1 MMKRKIFYLIALFA
15 CFYFSSCTDEN
26 EDMGFSELSISSFYP
41 TIVMDGTEVTIAGA
55 ALNTVTEVV
64 FPDGKSSTDITIVDD
79 KLLKVIAPTDVSET
93 AAPLVL
99 RSSDSEVSSRQ
110 TIKKAKTLFSSY
122 IYSDNEGAVTGSELT
137 ISGTDLLL
145 VEKIR
150 ISDENKTIEI
160 PSLEMI
166 RKSNDAIKF
175 TVPEDSPM
183 GENIK
188 VTLVFENGS
197 SMNLPDINIIEGS
210 GGGTWV
216 EKEVVLYDGE
226 PVATGGWSTSLQV
239 PNSDLPELKVGDV
252 IRVYI
257 SDVESGAQGSLK
269 CTADGWPGIDT
280 EFEYFDITQQDIDA
294 GYYMCT
300 LTENA
305 ISNLSGNNLI
315 VAGQNYTIT
324 KVSVFTS
331 VFVEDTDDAR
341 EPITDKTVI
350 LMDFETT
357 EGHNASWDN
366 SWTQG
371 VELEF
376 PTENNGN
383 IYARLKTTV
392 DGEIWL
398 LNCNHV
404 DRGTVSNIEN
414 YAVKFDLM
422 IEEGVTGA
430 SQAAMQLILADNWLW
445 VGQGFFPETTNGK
458 WITVSYKISDL
469 NADLTGD
476 FTFGTNTNGMYG
488 SDVPAGINIDNLRL
502 DPIE

>member
-1 MMKRKIFYLIALFA
+1 MKRKIYYFVALFA
-15 CFYFSSCTDEN
+15 CFNFLSCSDEN
-26 EDMGFSELSISSFYP
+26 EDMLSSELSISSFYP
-41 TIVMDGTEVTIAGA
+41 TIVMDGTEVTIAGT

-99 RSSDSEVSSRQ
+99 RSSDSEASSRQ
-110 TIKKAKTLFSSY
+110 TIKKANPLFASY
-122 IYSDNEGAVTGSELT
+122 VYSDNEGAVTGTELT
-137 ISGTDLLL
+137 ISGSDFLL
-145 VEKIR
+145 VDKIR
-150 ISDENKTIEI
+150 IFDENKTIEI
-160 PSLEMI
+160 PSIEMI

-175 TVPEDSPM
+175 TVPEDSPI

-188 VTLVFENGS
+188 VTLVFENES

-226 PVATGGWSTSLQV
+226 PVATGGWSASLQIA
-239 PNSDLPELKVGDV
+239 NAKLPELKVGDV

-257 SDVESGAQGSLK
+257 SDVQSGAQGSLK
-269 CTADGWPGIDT
+269 CTAAGWPGIDT
-280 EFEYFDITQQDIDA
+280 EFEYFEITQQDIDA

-305 ISNLSGNNLI
+305 VANLNGNDL
-315 VAGQNYTIT
+315 VVSGQNYTIT

-331 VFVEDTDDAR
+331 VFVEETDDAR
-341 EPITDKTVI
+341 EPITDKTIV

-366 SWTQG
+366 SWTSG

-392 DGEIWL
+392 DGDIWL
-398 LNCNHV
+398 LNCNHI
-404 DRGTVSNIEN
+404 DIGTVSNIEN

-476 FTFGTNTNGMYG
+476 FTFGTKTNGMYG
-488 SDVPAGINIDNLRL
+488 SGVPAGINIDNLRL

>member
-1 MMKRKIFYLIALFA
+1 MKRKIYYFVALFA
-15 CFYFSSCTDEN
+15 CFNFLSCSDEN
-26 EDMGFSELSISSFYP
+26 EDMLSSELSISSFYP
-41 TIVMDGTEVTIAGA
+41 TIVMDGTEVAITGS

-64 FPDGKSSTDITIVDD
+64 FPDGKSSTDITVVDD
-79 KLLKVIAPTDVSET
+79 KLLKVIAPADVSET
-93 AAPLVL
+93 AASLVL
-99 RSSDSEVSSRQ
+99 RSADSEVSSRQ
-110 TIKKAKTLFSSY
+110 TIKKATPLFVSY
-122 IYSDNEGAVTGSELT
+122 VYSDNDGAVIGSELT
-137 ISGTDLLL
+137 ISGSDLLL
-145 VEKIR
+145 VDKIR
-150 ISDENKTIEI
+150 ISDDNKTIEI
-160 PSLEMI
+160 PSIEMI

-175 TVPEDSPM
+175 TLPEDSPI
-183 GENIK
+183 GKN
-188 VTLVFENGS
+188 VNVALVFKNGS
-197 SMNLPDINIIEGS
+197 SLSLPNVNIIEGS

-216 EKEVVLYDGE
+216 EQEVVLYEGE
-226 PVATGGWSTSLQV
+226 PVVTGGWAASAQIA
-239 PNSDLPELKVGDV
+239 NAKLPELKAGDV

-257 SDVESGAQGSLK
+257 SDVQSGAQGSLK
-269 CTADGWPGIDT
+269 CTAAGWPGIDT
-280 EFEYFDITQQDIDA
+280 EFEYFEITQQDIDA

-305 ISNLSGNNLI
+305 VANLNGNDL
-315 VAGQNYTIT
+315 VVSGQNYTIT

-331 VFVEDTDDAR
+331 VFVEETDDAR
-341 EPITDKTVI
+341 EPITDKTIV

-366 SWTQG
+366 SWTSG

-392 DGEIWL
+392 DGDIWL

-414 YAVKFDLM
+414 YEVKFDLM

-430 SQAAMQLILADNWLW
+430 SQAAMQLVLADNWLW
-445 VGQGFFPETTNGK
+445 VGQDFFPETTNGK

-476 FTFGTNTNGMYG
+476 FTFGTKTNGMYG
-488 SDVPAGINIDNLRL
+488 SGVPAGINIDNLRL

>member
-1 MMKRKIFYLIALFA
+1 MKRKIYYFVALFA
-15 CFYFSSCTDEN
+15 CFNFLSCSDEN
-26 EDMGFSELSISSFYP
+26 EDMLSSELSISSFYP
-41 TIVMDGTEVTIAGA
+41 TIVMDGTEVTVTGTS
-55 ALNTVTEVV
+55 LNNVTEVV
-64 FPDGKSSTDITIVDD
+64 FPDGKSSTDITVVDD
-79 KLLKVIAPTDVSET
+79 KLLKVIAPTDVSEI

-99 RSSDSEVSSRQ
+99 RTTDGEVSSRQ
-110 TIKKAKTLFSSY
+110 TIKKANPLFASY
-122 IYSDNEGAVTGSELT
+122 VYSDNEGAVTGTELT
-137 ISGTDLLL
+137 VSGSDLLL
-145 VEKIR
+145 VDKIR
-150 ISDENKTIEI
+150 IFDENKTIEI
-160 PSLEMI
+160 SSIEMI

-175 TVPEDSPM
+175 TLPEDSPI
-183 GENIK
+183 GENVN
-188 VTLVFENGS
+188 VTLIFKNGS
-197 SMNLPDINIIEGS
+197 SLSLPNVNIIEGS

-216 EKEVVLYDGE
+216 EQEVVLYEGE
-226 PVATGGWSTSLQV
+226 PIVTGGWAASAQIA
-239 PNSDLPELKVGDV
+239 NAKLPELKVGDV

-257 SDVESGAQGSLK
+257 SDVQSGAQGSLK
-269 CTADGWPGIDT
+269 CTAAGWPGIDT
-280 EFEYFDITQQDIDA
+280 EFEYFEITQQDIDA

-305 ISNLSGNNLI
+305 IANLNGNDLI
-315 VAGQNYTIT
+315 VSGQNYTIN

-366 SWTQG
+366 SWTTG

-392 DGEIWL
+392 EGEIWL

-476 FTFGTNTNGMYG
+476 FTFGTKTTGMYG
-488 SDVPAGINIDNLRL
+488 SGVPAGINIDNLRL